1 MLALKLLL
9 RLMLFPVWLILT
21 FLTVFTSLISKVGNL
36 VMGLFYL
43 YILIVA
49 CIIIAEHA
57 WLQLA
62 IVMGISFAVF
72 LVHFGAL
79 AAFELFA
86 SAKDKILDV
95 IV

>member
-9 RLMLFPVWLILT
+9 RVMLFPVWLILT

-49 CIIIAEHA
+49 CVIIAEHA

-86 SAKDKILDV
+86 SAKDKLLDV

>member
-1 MLALKLLL
+1 MMALKLLL
-9 RLMLFPVWLILT
+9 RLILFPIWLILT

-79 AAFELFA
+79 AAFEMFD
-86 SAKDKILDV
+86 SAKDKLLDV
-95 IV
+95 IA

>member
-9 RLMLFPVWLILT
+9 RLILFPVWLILT
-21 FLTVFTSLISKVGNL
+21 FLTVFTSLISKVGNI

-49 CIIIAEHA
+49 CVIIAEHA

-72 LVHFGAL
+72 LIHFGAL
-79 AAFELFA
+79 AASELFA
-86 SAKDKILDV
+86 SAKDKLLDV